1 MSDQK
6 NDLEYIRQYIQK
18 HERYFE
24 ALGFQRP
31 GGLPRYYTEQRPE
44 EWPLD
49 LAKVERLKR
58 EEQARER
65 AASHSD
71 RTASSGMS
79 QEARDLLDSI
89 SSLAGQG
96 LTPGQIAARLEL
108 VEDGVRNVLAM
119 GRHADDPQ
127 AEAPVHTP
135 EVSGLPQRLRTTLLV
150 TQEVKP
156 HGGPDRTA
164 TSTRSHLPLELG
176 VADLP
181 GPGPHRLAATATGP
195 TPPGWCA

>member
-1 MSDQK
+1 MMSAEKD
-6 NDLEYIRQYIQK
+6 NLEHIRKYIQK

-49 LAKVERLKR
+49 LIKVERLKR
-58 EEQARER
+58 EEQARET

-71 RTASSGMS
+71 RTASYGMS

-89 SSLAGQG
+89 RSLAGHG
-96 LTPGQIAARLEL
+96 LTPGQIAARLRL

-119 GRHADDPQ
+119 GRHAYDPD
-127 AEAPVHTP
+127 AVAPAHTP
-135 EVSGLPQRLRTTLLV
+135 EVRAYRNGFAR
-150 TQEVKP
+150 
-156 HGGPDRTA
+156 
-164 TSTRSHLPLELG
+164 RS
-176 VADLP
+176 
-181 GPGPHRLAATATGP
+181 
-195 TPPGWCA
+195 W

>member
-1 MSDQK
+1 MMSAEKD
-6 NDLEYIRQYIQK
+6 NLEHIRMYIQK

-49 LAKVERLKR
+49 LIKVERLKR

-65 AASHSD
+65 AAAHSD

-89 SSLAGQG
+89 RALADQG
-96 LTPGQIAARLEL
+96 LTPGQIAARLRL

-119 GRHADDPQ
+119 GRHAYDPD
-127 AEAPVHTP
+127 AVAPAHTP
-135 EVSGLPQRLRTTLLV
+135 EIKAYRNGFAR
-150 TQEVKP
+150 
-156 HGGPDRTA
+156 
-164 TSTRSHLPLELG
+164 RS
-176 VADLP
+176 
-181 GPGPHRLAATATGP
+181 
-195 TPPGWCA
+195 W

>member
-1 MSDQK
+1 MMSAEK
-6 NDLEYIRQYIQK
+6 NNRENLEHIRKYIQK

-58 EEQARER
+58 EEQAQER

-119 GRHADDPQ
+119 GRHAYDPD
-127 AEAPVHTP
+127 AEAPAHTP
-135 EVSGLPQRLRTTLLV
+135 EIRAYREGFAR
-150 TQEVKP
+150 
-156 HGGPDRTA
+156 
-164 TSTRSHLPLELG
+164 RS
-176 VADLP
+176 
-181 GPGPHRLAATATGP
+181 
-195 TPPGWCA
+195 W

>member
-1 MSDQK
+1 MMSADK
-6 NDLEYIRQYIQK
+6 DNLEHIRMYIQK

-49 LAKVERLKR
+49 LIKVERLKR
-58 EEQARER
+58 EEQARET

-89 SSLAGQG
+89 RALAGQG
-96 LTPGQIAARLEL
+96 LTPGQIAARLGL

-119 GRHADDPQ
+119 GRHAYDPD
-127 AEAPVHTP
+127 AVAPAHAP
-135 EVSGLPQRLRTTLLV
+135 EIRAYRNGFAR
-150 TQEVKP
+150 
-156 HGGPDRTA
+156 
-164 TSTRSHLPLELG
+164 RS
-176 VADLP
+176 
-181 GPGPHRLAATATGP
+181 
-195 TPPGWCA
+195 W

>member
-1 MSDQK
+1 MSEQK

-58 EEQARER
+58 EDRDR
-65 AASHSD
+65 AAAHSD

-79 QEARDLLDSI
+79 EEARQLLDSI
-89 SSLAGQG
+89 RSLAGQG
-96 LTPGQIAARLEL
+96 LTPGQIAARLRL
-108 VEDGVRNVLAM
+108 VEDGVRNVLAI
-119 GRHADDPQ
+119 GQHAYDPE
-127 AEAPVHTP
+127 AEAPAHTP
-135 EVSGLPQRLRTTLLV
+135 EIAAYRNGFAR
-150 TQEVKP
+150 
-156 HGGPDRTA
+156 
-164 TSTRSHLPLELG
+164 RS
-176 VADLP
+176 
-181 GPGPHRLAATATGP
+181 
-195 TPPGWCA
+195 W